1 MTKLTSLAQSVLGCK
16 RLLAAALAAAVV
28 AGGGLFLV
36 AHSSATPAPGQPT
49 AALTVTV
56 AAAAQ
61 AQWPATLEASGAIAP
76 WQEAVIGAQVAGL
89 RLAEIRANV
98 GDRVKR
104 GQVLAVFDADLLRAD
119 EARLKAAWQQAEANR
134 QRALQLKGS
143 GGISEQ
149 DVLQYLTQADVAKAQ
164 LQSTQLQLRYAEVV
178 APDDGVISARSAT
191 VGAVSG
197 SGQELFRMIRQNR
210 LEWRG
215 ELTAAQLAQVKPGQ
229 RIGLALPDGTAA
241 TAKVRQSAPGL
252 DAQTRLG
259 IVYADLEAGSAARAG
274 MYAKGN
280 VVLAQS
286 PAITVPAVSVV
297 IRDGRS
303 YVPKLAA
310 GDHGDR
316 VSLQAVTV
324 GRRQGDAVEIVAGI
338 AAGDQVA
345 VQGAGFLN
353 DGDVVRIAA
362 AAPVNASA
370 TAPAAEEQ

>member
-1 MTKLTSLAQSVLGCK
+1 MTKLATTAQSFLSRK
-16 RLLAAALAAAVV
+16 RLVAVALAATVL
-28 AGGGLFLV
+28 AGGGLFL
-36 AHSSATPAPGQPT
+36 ATRSAATPAPAQPA

-56 AAAAQ
+56 AAATQ
-61 AQWPATLEASGAIAP
+61 AQWPVTLEASGAVAP

-89 RLAEIRANV
+89 RLADIRVNV

-134 QRALQLKGS
+134 QRALQLKAS

-149 DVLQYLTQADVAKAQ
+149 DVLKYVTDADVAKAQ
-164 LQSTQLQLRYAEVV
+164 LQSTQLQIRYAEVA

-191 VGAVSG
+191 LGAVSN
-197 SGQELFRMIRQNR
+197 SGQELFRLIRQNR

-215 ELTAAQLAQVKPGQ
+215 ELTAAQLARVEAGQ
-229 RIGLALPDGTAA
+229 RIGLILPDGTAA
-241 TAKVRQSAPGL
+241 TAKVRQTAPSL
-252 DAQTRLG
+252 DGQTRLG
-259 IVYADLEAGSAARAG
+259 TVYADIEPGGAARAG
-274 MYAKGN
+274 MYAKGS

-310 GDHGDR
+310 GDRID
-316 VSLQAVTV
+316 LQAVTV

-338 AAGDQVA
+338 AVGDQVA
-345 VQGAGFLN
+345 VEGAGFLN
-353 DGDVVRIAA
+353 DGDVVR
-362 AAPVNASA
+362 VASA
-370 TAPAAEEQ
+370 SGKE